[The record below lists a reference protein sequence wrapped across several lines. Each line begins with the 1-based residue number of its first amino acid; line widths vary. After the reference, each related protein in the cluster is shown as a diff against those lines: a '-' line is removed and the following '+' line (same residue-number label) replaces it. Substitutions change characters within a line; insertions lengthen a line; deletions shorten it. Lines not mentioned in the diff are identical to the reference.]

1 MFEKIIA
8 LLMSVISAIGLFFFD
23 ISDNYTFEVD
33 ASDLGEV
40 IGNKA
45 SNINLWEVGRHY
57 YGDDSSN
64 KDNIY
69 DFVEYVQLM
78 QCTGGNSSRDLLK
91 NPEDRTVLDD
101 YDFTKL
107 ITNCHGILK
116 VGAKPCLKIGNV
128 PEKFSA
134 KSYSIGFD
142 VNVLP
147 PDDYNVYYDY
157 IKAMAQALVDEFGRD
172 EVLTWHFT
180 CFTEYENYDWFK
192 CDTPEE
198 TAEAT
203 CKMYDYI
210 VDALQTTIGENVYVG
225 AHSMTVTEGGW
236 NEGIF
241 IQHCAQGTNYK
252 TGKKGTR
259 ICCLSASYYENEPGK
274 VGTRKSLS
282 ETIGYLQ
289 SCAKKYGLENVD
301 FGIDEG
307 RVLSG
312 NTSGFNKSDLV
323 SRTVGYTWQA
333 AYDAKI
339 YGTLIDIAGS
349 YLSSWSYKS
358 DGLNKGVPTV
368 SYHVAKHISE
378 FASSLRVKVTK
389 VLSGLIPLP
398 KANVYAGFD
407 EGENVLHIMAY
418 NYKNQLDY
426 SRKADL
432 KLKINVPQF
441 DNGEV
446 TVTKYVIN
454 DDCNFFDEWVQDRK
468 DNNLTDDLFDWSPD
482 CPCIG
487 GNGTRGDVMKVYNE
501 NKEKYYK
508 CAELIPVSSTE
519 EVVDGKLE
527 INESI
532 GGNNVIFYEI
542 TQ

>member
-1 MFEKIIA
+1 MFNKIIA
-8 LLMSVISAIGLFFFD
+8 LLMSALSATGLFFFD
-23 ISDNYTFEVD
+23 MTDNYTFKID
-33 ASDLGEV
+33 TSDLGEV

-45 SNINLWEVGRHY
+45 SNVNLWEMGQHY
-57 YGDDSSN
+57 YGDDSSE

-78 QCTGGNSSRDLLK
+78 QCTGGNSVRDLLK
-91 NPEDRTVLDD
+91 NPDDRTVLDD

-107 ITNCHGILK
+107 IKNCHGILR
-116 VGAKPCLKIGNV
+116 VGAKLCLKIGNV
-128 PEKFSA
+128 PAKYSA
-134 KSYSIGFD
+134 DAYSIGFD

-147 PDDYNVYYDY
+147 PDDYDVYYDY

-172 EVLTWHFT
+172 EVLSWHFT

-210 VDALQTTIGENVYVG
+210 VDALQTVIGENVYVG

-236 NEGIF
+236 DEGLF
-241 IQHCAQGTNYK
+241 IKHCAQGTNYK
-252 TGKKGTR
+252 TGKTGTR
-259 ICCLSASYYENEPGK
+259 ICCLSASYYENEPGV
-274 VGTRKSLS
+274 VGKRKTLA

-289 SCAKKYGLENVD
+289 DCAEKYGLENVD

-312 NTSGFNKSDLV
+312 NTSGFNKGDLV

-333 AYDAKI
+333 AYDARI
-339 YGTLIDIAGS
+339 YGTLIDIGGS
-349 YLSSWSYKS
+349 YLSSWDYKS
-358 DGLNKGVPTV
+358 DGLNSGVPTV
-368 SYHVAKHISE
+368 SYHVAKLISG
-378 FASSLRVKVTK
+378 FASSLKAKVKK
-389 VLSGLIPLP
+389 VLSGLIF
-398 KANVYAGFD
+398 KAEVNTYAGFD
-407 EGENVLHIMAY
+407 KDENTLHIMAY

-432 KLKINVPQF
+432 KLKIKVPQF
-441 DNGEV
+441 DDGEV
-446 TVTKYVIN
+446 TVTKYLIN
-454 DDCNFFDEWVQDRK
+454 DDCNFFDEWMQDRK
-468 DNNLTDDLFDWSPD
+468 DNNLTDDLFGWSPD

-487 GNGTRGDVMKVYNE
+487 GNETKGDVKKVYNE
-501 NKEKYYK
+501 NKDRYYE
-508 CAELIPVSSTE
+508 CAALTPVSFTAQ
-519 EVVDGKLE
+519 VVNGKLE
-527 INESI
+527 ICESL
-532 GGNNVIFYEI
+532 GGNNVVFYEI